1 MWMVIPPVL
10 AGKTNDGL
18 ILNHNVGFL
27 VLGFWCL
34 VLRAWFFVLG
44 AWFLVLGAW
53 CLVLGSWCLVSWF
66 LGAWFLVLGSSK
78 VLIPKH

>member
-34 VLRAWFFVLG
+34 VLRAWFLVLGSSCLVLG

-53 CLVLGSWCLVSWF
+53 CLVLGSAKGL
-66 LGAWFLVLGSSK
+66 A
-78 VLIPKH
+78 PKYQVPGPALLL

>member
-53 CLVLGSWCLVSWF
+53 CLVLGSAKGLARKYQVPGPA
-66 LGAWFLVLGSSK
+66 LLL
-78 VLIPKH
+78 